1 MDGWAINTNCPN
13 HQIAGMRRRSVIQYQ
28 VGSYTVMNKSKS
40 RTLRLFYTVFRGLL
54 SASAAAFAMF
64 AATQSIAQE
73 VGAGPEVI
81 EEIVV
86 VGIRGGLQRSLVNK
100 RGSISIVDGIS
111 ADDISDF
118 PGYNITEEIGRLPG
132 VAITREDGEGQ
143 QITVRGL
150 AAEFTRVTING
161 QTVTSGNAGREVD
174 FDVFAS
180 EMFSAVTITKTATAS
195 MVEGGLAATVDLRT
209 PRPLD
214 LDDQIFRVSAEISSN
229 DLREDADPRFAAMGS
244 KVFADG
250 RFGVAVTAAYSETGL
265 RQDTSQP
272 WRYTFR
278 ADTVAGG
285 AHDVNGDGIP
295 DSELVGVVN
304 PNLPRNVL
312 NTRTRERLGIT
323 ASFQYRPSDNLEFS
337 LDYLHAETE
346 EDRNRYT
353 IDGNLQAEGGI
364 WPSLI
369 GGAVVE
375 NGVLVAGTFANV
387 NQRSEELIK
396 INDEE
401 TDLITAEV
409 DWQISDDWNA
419 FFKLSRSDASK
430 TTWEEAYLVQGNG
443 TFRYELLQNGRF
455 FTFPTSIDH
464 LDATQFFLAQTLV
477 KPNKVNDEEDSFH
490 FDLTRDFMD
499 SSVTR
504 LSAGVYGSE
513 RDADLTK
520 WETRFNPKRFLP
532 ADPGTLFD
540 ISAADIM
547 GTLPATDVFIGF
559 DNVPAGV
566 VTDWLIVDVDLV
578 GDSRFFNQDATP
590 DADGF
595 VFRTISTTTENFGQ
609 RSGQTVLTPNL
620 QQTASWAVEE
630 KTFSGYVE
638 GDFEFGNISINAGAR
653 VVRTEQTSKGL
664 ENGPDGTFTP
674 IIVENN
680 YTEVLPSVSVRY
692 ELRDDIVLRFTAN
705 RSITRPTLSKL
716 APARSLEPTQQLGS
730 AGNPL
735 LDPFIANQFD
745 IGAEWYFGEE
755 SLLAVTFF
763 YKDME
768 SFIIDA
774 EVPVVIQGSELK
786 DANDK
791 SINGL
796 TFEIKQPINGQGG
809 EVTGVELVYQ
819 QPFTF
824 LPGPFDGFGIYANYT
839 YSDSD
844 VTAVVNGVPINT
856 RLQGQS
862 ENSFNIIGYYEND
875 IFNVRLAFSWRDD
888 FVKELRQDREVKVFD
903 YGQLDLTSKYNI
915 NDNASISFEALNLT
929 DEISGVFDLEEF
941 RPIETNVTGTTFRLG
956 LLLRF

>member
-1 MDGWAINTNCPN
+1 
-13 HQIAGMRRRSVIQYQ
+13 
-28 VGSYTVMNKSKS
+28 MNKSKS
-40 RTLRLFYTVFRGLL
+40 RTSRSVYTVFRGLL
-54 SASAAAFAMF
+54 AASAAVFTMF
-64 AATQSIAQE
+64 ASTQSIAQE
-73 VGAGPEVI
+73 TGADSAVLDE
-81 EEIVV
+81 VV
-86 VGIRGGLQRSLVNK
+86 VLGIRGSLQRSLAAK
-100 RGSISIVDGIS
+100 RGSVSVVDGIS
-111 ADDISDF
+111 SDDIADF

-132 VAITREDGEGQ
+132 VAISREDGEGQ
-143 QITVRGL
+143 RITVRGL
-150 AAEFTRVTING
+150 ASEFTRVTING

-214 LDDQIFRVSAEISSN
+214 LDDQIFKVNAEFSSN
-229 DLREDADPRFAAMGS
+229 DLRAEQDPRIAGMAS

-250 RFGVAVTAAYSETGL
+250 LFGVAVTAAYSETSL

-278 ADTVAGG
+278 GDTIAGG

-295 DSELVGVVN
+295 DPELVGVVN

-312 NTRTRERLGIT
+312 NMRTRERLGIT
-323 ASFQYRPSDNLEFS
+323 ASFQYRPTDNLTFS
-337 LDYLHAETE
+337 LDYLHAETD
-346 EDRNRYT
+346 EDRARYT
-353 IDGNLQAEGGI
+353 IDGNLQAEGGV

-396 INDEE
+396 INDEK

-443 TFRYELLQNGRF
+443 AFSYQLQQNGRF

-464 LDATQFFLAQTLV
+464 LDATEFFLAQTLV
-477 KPNKVNDEEDSFH
+477 KPNKVNDVEDSLRL
-490 FDLTRDFMD
+490 DLTRNFSD
-499 SSVTR
+499 SGLSK
-504 LSAGVYGSE
+504 LSAGVYASE
-513 RDADLTK
+513 RDADLTR

-532 ADPGTLFD
+532 SDPDTLFD
-540 ISAADIM
+540 IPATGIL
-547 GTLPATDVFIGF
+547 GTLPATDVFTGF
-559 DNVPAGV
+559 DNVPDGV

-578 GDSRFFNQDATP
+578 GGSRFFNQDTTP

-595 VFRTISTTTENFGQ
+595 VYRTISTTTENFGQ
-609 RSGQTVLTPNL
+609 PSGQTILTPNL

-630 KTFSGYVE
+630 KTYSGYVE
-638 GDFEFGNISINAGAR
+638 GDFEFGKTSINAGAR
-653 VVRTEQTSKGL
+653 FVRTEQTSRGM
-664 ENGPDGTFTP
+664 ENGPNGTFTP
-674 IIVENN
+674 IVVENN

-692 ELRDDIVLRFTAN
+692 EFSDDVVLRFTAN
-705 RSITRPTLSKL
+705 RSLTRPTLSRL

-745 IGAEWYFGEE
+745 IGAEWYFGGEA
-755 SLLAVTFF
+755 LLAATFF
-763 YKDME
+763 YKDMD
-768 SFIIDA
+768 SFIIQA
-774 EVPVVIQGSELK
+774 EVPVVIQGSQLR
-786 DANDK
+786 DAGDN
-791 SINGL
+791 SINGQ
-796 TFEIKQPINGQGG
+796 TFQISQPINGQGG
-809 EVTGVELVYQ
+809 EVTGLELIYQ
-819 QPFTF
+819 QPFSF

-839 YSDSD
+839 FSDSD
-844 VTAVVNGVPINT
+844 VTAVVNGVSINT

-862 ENSFNIIGYYEND
+862 KNSFNIIGYFEND
-875 IFNVRLAFSWRDD
+875 IFNVRLAYGWRDD
-888 FVKELRQDREVKVFD
+888 FVKELRQGREVKVFD
-903 YGQLDLTSKYNI
+903 YGQLDLTTKYNI

-929 DEISGVFDLEEF
+929 NEISGVFDFQEF
-941 RPIETNVTGTTFRLG
+941 RPIETNVTGTTYRLG
-956 LLLRF
+956 VSLRF